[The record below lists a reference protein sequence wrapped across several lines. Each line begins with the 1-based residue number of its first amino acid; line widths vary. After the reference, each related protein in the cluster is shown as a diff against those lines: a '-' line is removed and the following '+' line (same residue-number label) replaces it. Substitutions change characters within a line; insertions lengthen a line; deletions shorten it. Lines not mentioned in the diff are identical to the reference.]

1 MKIAIVEMS
10 EPHHSFVIANWI
22 MNYYELMHYP
32 QPPKT
37 AALLNHQAMIKRLGH
52 LHGYVA
58 VNAEDADQLVGFV
71 ASRGDMVHFIYVK
84 ELFRG
89 LGVARAL
96 FEAAGRPNTYT
107 HITRGLRERLPRSMV
122 FNPYRFFLGDNY
134 ERPENHKH
142 RDKQANQ
149 SRAGEACSIDPR
161 DHYPDVNEQQ
171 I

>member
-1 MKIAIVEMS
+1 MS

-52 LHGYVA
+52 LQGYVA
-58 VNAEDADQLVGFV
+58 VNAEDPDQLVGFV
-71 ASRGDMVHFIYVK
+71 AARDDMIHFIYVK

-89 LGVARAL
+89 FKIARAL
-96 FEAAGRPNTYT
+96 YKAAGRPSTYT

-122 FNPYRFFLGDNY
+122 YNPYRFFLGDNY

-149 SRAGEACSIDPR
+149 SRASEARRINSRHDNSDAIS
-161 DHYPDVNEQQ
+161 EQV
-171 I
+171 